1 MQENEKKE
9 PCCCCA
15 HKTKHRSEEEYK
27 SLVHRLNRIEGQI
40 RGIRGMVE
48 NEAYCPDI
56 LVQSAAVTA
65 AMNAFNRELLANH
78 IRTCVADDIRAGN
91 DEVVDELLKTQ
102 PKLGK
107 LMYHE
112 LVTMCCSS
120 AVFARMNGSPEAE
133 KQLYELLDHM
143 QVAGPVGRRLRS
155 RSLASFLCVPGR
167 FGRALCVNGY
177 RLARR
182 VVSFN

>member
-15 HKTKHRSEEEYK
+15 HKTKHRSEEEYT

-91 DEVVDELLKTQ
+91 DEVVDELLKTLQ
-102 PKLGK
+102 K
-107 LMYHE
+107 LM
-112 LVTMCCSS
+112 
-120 AVFARMNGSPEAE
+120 
-133 KQLYELLDHM
+133 K
-143 QVAGPVGRRLRS
+143 
-155 RSLASFLCVPGR
+155 
-167 FGRALCVNGY
+167 
-177 RLARR
+177 
-182 VVSFN
+182 